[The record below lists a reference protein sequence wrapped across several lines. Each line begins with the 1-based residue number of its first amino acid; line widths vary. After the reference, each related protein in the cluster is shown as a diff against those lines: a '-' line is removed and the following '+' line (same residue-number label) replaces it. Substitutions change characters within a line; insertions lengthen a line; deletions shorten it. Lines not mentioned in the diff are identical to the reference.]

1 MKHWMIGIQMQCS
14 YLFYRLFSFI
24 WHMIFAYT
32 LSTPPQT
39 LPIILLVLVDSFFL
53 SSHRLL
59 IPLGTL
65 CIVIS
70 SILTYSLCL
79 IYLTIE
85 YKFMQLHFFSIIRI
99 SQLAFYPADLLQQ
112 LFCGWLFYISIYRHM
127 LVLLELF
134 HQIPSRHIKG
144 CMYIRICLYRI
155 GYDTASSISPWYRW

>member
-1 MKHWMIGIQMQCS
+1 MNDWYTNAVIYFTDYSLSFDIW
-14 YLFYRLFSFI
+14 YLLRLCPHLKLYPSSFSFSSI
-24 WHMIFAYT
+24 
-32 LSTPPQT
+32 Q
-39 LPIILLVLVDSFFL
+39 FFL

-79 IYLTIE
+79 IYWTIE
-85 YKFMQLHFFSIIRI
+85 YKFMQLHFFSIRI
-99 SQLAFYPADLLQQ
+99 SQLAFYPDLLQQ
-112 LFCGWLFYISIYRHM
+112 LFCGWLFYISIYRHV
-127 LVLLELF
+127 LFLLELF